1 MTHVGFPN
9 FGGKPGLRAGASRPY
24 VGPAGRSWMKAEAA
38 IYAGLAIGLT
48 TLVACSTGPAVV
60 EAPMAGVGMQQSQ
73 PGQMVRKGGFLTA
86 ATLPDAVATI
96 PPAPQEGEARNDLDW
111 KVFRDLRALEGS
123 DRWKLAQSDN
133 SYLPKDLVKDFSC
146 AVGAE
151 LSAEDAPTLI
161 AILDRMTIDA
171 GAAAEKAKQL
181 YQRTRPYLHNPGS
194 ICIEKSE
201 ALGKS
206 FDYPSGHASLGW
218 TAGLVMAQLAPDR
231 ASEVLARGR
240 AYGESRLVC
249 GVHNMSA
256 VEAGR
261 TNAAGVFAALQS
273 SSEFHAMM
281 TKARAEVDAARRSGA
296 RPDVTWCAKEAELV
310 KPLQVH

>member
-1 MTHVGFPN
+1 
-9 FGGKPGLRAGASRPY
+9 
-24 VGPAGRSWMKAEAA
+24 MKAEAA
-38 IYAGLAIGLT
+38 IYAGLAIGLA
-48 TLVACSTGPAVV
+48 TLVACSSGPAIVD
-60 EAPMAGVGMQQSQ
+60 ASMAGVQTEQPQ
-73 PGQMVRKGGFLTA
+73 PGQMVRVGGFLTE
-86 ATLPDAVATI
+86 ATMPDAVATI

-111 KVFRDLRALEGS
+111 RVFRDLRALEGG

-151 LSAEDAPTLI
+151 LTAENVPTLLV
-161 AILDRMTIDA
+161 ILQRTTTDA

-181 YQRTRPYLHNPGS
+181 YKRTRPYLHNPGN
-194 ICIEKSE
+194 ICIEKTE

-231 ASEVLARGR
+231 ASDVLARGR

-273 SSEFHAMM
+273 SSEFQAMM
-281 TKARAEVDAARRSGA
+281 TKARGEIDRARRSGA
-296 RPDVTWCAKEAELV
+296 KPDGSWCAKEVELV
-310 KPLQVH
+310 KPLQFH

>member
-1 MTHVGFPN
+1 M
-9 FGGKPGLRAGASRPY
+9 R
-24 VGPAGRSWMKAEAA
+24 KAEAA
-38 IYAGLAIGLT
+38 TYAGLAIGLAV
-48 TLVACSTGPAVV
+48 LVACTGGPAAMV
-60 EAPMAGVGMQQSQ
+60 EKPMAGAAAVATQ
-73 PGQMVRKGGFLTA
+73 PPAGQMVRTGGFLTA
-86 ATLPDAVATI
+86 ATMPDAVATI
-96 PPAPQEGEARNDLDW
+96 PPAPKEGEARNDLDW

-133 SYLPKDLVKDFSC
+133 SYLRKDLVKDFSC
-146 AVGAE
+146 AVGAD
-151 LSAEDAPTLI
+151 LTAENAPTLA
-161 AILDRMTIDA
+161 AIFARTTIDA

-181 YQRTRPYLHNPGS
+181 YKRTRPYLHNPGN
-194 ICIEKSE
+194 ICIDKSE

-218 TAGLVMAQLAPDR
+218 TAGLVMAELVPDR

-273 SSEFHAMM
+273 SADFQAEM
-281 TKARAEVDAARRSGA
+281 TKARAEIAAVRASGAKPDAA
-296 RPDVTWCAKEAELV
+296 WCAKEVELV
-310 KPLQVH
+310 KPLAFN